1 MIYDLYPLALDCG
14 IEIPAFWEMS
24 VIEIQDYIT
33 SYERKY
39 KQRLSELHF
48 LSKDIAQYVNLV
60 INGSDEHE
68 PFELWD
74 YFPGLFEKERE
85 ETEKRMQDRA
95 MAAYKAQMKDYAYR
109 HNHSRMGGEAP

>member
-1 MIYDLYPLALDCG
+1 MYPLALDCG
-14 IEIPAFWEMS
+14 IEIPAFWKMS
-24 VIEIQDYIT
+24 VIEIQDYIA

-60 INGSDEHE
+60 INGSDGNES
-68 PFELWD
+68 FELWD

-85 ETEKRMQDRA
+85 EAEKRIKDQK
-95 MAAYKAQMKDYAYR
+95 MAVYKAQMKDYAYR
-109 HNHSRMGGEAP
+109 HNSKNGGEKP